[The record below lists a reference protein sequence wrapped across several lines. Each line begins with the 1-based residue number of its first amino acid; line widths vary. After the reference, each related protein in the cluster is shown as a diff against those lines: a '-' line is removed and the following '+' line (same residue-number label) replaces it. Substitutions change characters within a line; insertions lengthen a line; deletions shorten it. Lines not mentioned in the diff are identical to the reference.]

1 MKLLTFLRPVISI
14 VLLLSIALAS
24 SQQTIT
30 ILGANN
36 TLLGKADIIKKNQY
50 YISLNDIGEI
60 VGNGSFVNNKTEKIV
75 IYVQGLKIKLSN
87 NISFIVID
95 DKTYQMKSKLFKNND
110 QYYAPI
116 DDFFN
121 ILLLH
126 GADKY
131 SVDYSKMSISLNSIS
146 KKLPEPASMNV
157 DLKKEKI
164 KQKLDTIIIDP
175 GHGGKDPGAIG
186 YRGTK
191 EKDITLDVAKRL
203 AKKIE
208 RNMKIKTILTRDE
221 DTFIGLR
228 ERSKLANAQNGKLFI
243 SIHANSA
250 EDQRAHGFETY
261 LIGLNKNEAAVRT
274 AARENAVLALEG
286 SDVEKLTDE
295 ALIKASLFQ
304 TSFANGSE
312 RFAALVQ
319 EEMNKRLQSRDR
331 GVKQAGFYVL
341 AYTSMPNVLIE
352 LGYISNPSEEKKL
365 RSSQY
370 KDALATSIYRAIE
383 KYQNTLD
390 TN

>member
-14 VLLLSIALAS
+14 VLLLSIALANN
-24 SQQTIT
+24 QQTIT
-30 ILGANN
+30 ILGSNN

-87 NISFIVID
+87 NISFIVVE

-121 ILLLH
+121 ILFLH
-126 GADKY
+126 GADQY

-146 KKLPEPASMNV
+146 KKTPESVDMNV
-157 DLKKEKI
+157 DLKKEKN
-164 KQKLDTIIIDP
+164 KWTFNTIIIDP

-286 SDVEKLTDE
+286 SEVQTLTDE
-295 ALIKASLFQ
+295 ALIRANLFQ

>member
-1 MKLLTFLRPVISI
+1 MKLLTFLRPIISI
-14 VLLLSIALAS
+14 FFVLSIILANN
-24 SQQTIT
+24 QQTIT

-36 TLLGKADIIKKNQY
+36 TPLGKADIIKKSQY

-126 GADKY
+126 GAEEY

-146 KKLPEPASMNV
+146 KKTPESADMNV
-157 DLKKEKI
+157 DLKKEKN
-164 KQKLDTIIIDP
+164 KWKFDTIIIDP

-191 EKDITLDVAKRL
+191 EKDVTLDVAKRL

-208 RNMKIKTILTRDE
+208 RNMKINTILTRDE

-228 ERSKLANAQNGKLFI
+228 ERSKLANTQNGKLFI

-250 EDQRAHGFETY
+250 EDQRAQGFETY
-261 LIGLNKNEAAVRT
+261 MIGANKNAAAVKT